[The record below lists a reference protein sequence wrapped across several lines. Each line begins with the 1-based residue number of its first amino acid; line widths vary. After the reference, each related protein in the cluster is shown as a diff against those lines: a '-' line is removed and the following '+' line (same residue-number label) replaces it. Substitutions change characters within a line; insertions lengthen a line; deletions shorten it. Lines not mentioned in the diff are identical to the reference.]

1 MDICSARL
9 IFVLLV
15 LFLLTTLIVS
25 ENSATVRTLHTSDVL
40 LRLYSL
46 LSLHCAVVS
55 EDDCVASSHQDA
67 IIPAPGEQ
75 AMVSGHISLLRPC
88 LLQAVW
94 TSLFWDPGQR
104 SRCFWNLP
112 LSGWRDGAGVDAAMH
127 APAAEARP
135 VGGEHCCTE
144 GQSHRGCMVN
154 HGDGHQR
161 TPRMRTHARSLKP
174 AA

>member
-75 AMVSGHISLLRPC
+75 AAVSGHISLLR
-88 LLQAVW
+88 
-94 TSLFWDPGQR
+94 DPGQR

>member
-1 MDICSARL
+1 MHICSACV

-15 LFLLTTLIVS
+15 LFLLTIVS
-25 ENSATVRTLHTSDVL
+25 ENSGTVRTLHTSDVL

-46 LSLHCAVVS
+46 LSSRCAVVS

-67 IIPAPGEQ
+67 MLPAPGEQ
-75 AMVSGHISLLRPC
+75 AAVSGHISLLRPC
-88 LLQAVW
+88 LFQAVW
-94 TSLFWDPGQR
+94 ASQFWDPGQR

-112 LSGWRDGAGVDAAMH
+112 LSGWRDGAGVDAATH

-135 VGGEHCCTE
+135 VGGEHRRTE
-144 GQSHRGCMVN
+144 GQSHGGCMVN
-154 HGDGHQR
+154 RGDGHQR
-161 TPRMRTHARSLKP
+161 TPRMRTHSRSLKP